1 MMATYEVTIEG
12 KGTYEVTSDKELTD
26 AQAYQYALEQ
36 SKNEVAPSAPAKKM
50 TREEAIKEITSY
62 PRPEQMQI
70 GSAKDLGRQLGLTGR
85 AALTGA
91 LSLPTIGADALTGL
105 INILAGRQVMKPSSQ
120 GLQDLM
126 TRIGVPTPQ
135 TPQERIVQDVTSA
148 GFGVA
153 APAAVA
159 KYLPVPAQDFF
170 TKSLETQGAAAT
182 AGALASGAARE
193 SDVGPVGQALGALA
207 GATTAGGAV
216 GSAPVL
222 ARTTREIVRPFT
234 EAGREVITG
243 NVLRNLAS
251 DAEQA
256 IKAGANYVPKIG
268 GYTPTT
274 AQATRDIGLINAETA
289 IKGLDVTKGRFATQA
304 LEANQ
309 AQMAILNRLAKDD
322 DVLKAAYKK
331 RDEVADP
338 LRENAFA
345 NSTVTPEIFQSGIAL
360 TVNKTIDDILAS
372 PVGKRQTVMSVMKD
386 AKDDIARATTPAELY
401 EIRKDLRAKAQGLLD
416 KSEGGGPTAG
426 AFKAAK
432 PQLESV
438 IRSVDDAIEAGATGY
453 KDYLSKYAASSKGIE
468 RLEAAQQFKGKVLST
483 TPDPSRVNDYL
494 ISQPA
499 FTRAIRAAEKETNLS
514 STQLAVLKRVA
525 EDLDSGVLP
534 RATKVAGSDTFKNMS
549 TANVIGGMIGKQ
561 MFGDVPPALQKVS
574 APMNWLYNGTDDAIR
589 ELLVNAMLD
598 PKLAASL
605 MKKATTTT
613 VEPLSKELQRK
624 ALQLGYGAT
633 FGLTEKPYRIDINGV
648 GNSN

>member
-1 MMATYEVTIEG
+1 MDLTKLSDEDLMALQSGDLSKVSDAGLAILG
-12 KGTYEVTSDKELTD
+12 GTK
-26 AQAYQYALEQ
+26 
-36 SKNEVAPSAPAKKM
+36 VAEAPAPAKRM

-70 GSAKDLGRQLGLTGR
+70 GSAKDLGRQIGLTGR

-91 LSLPTIGADALTGL
+91 LSLPTIGADAITGL
-105 INILAGRQVMKPSSQ
+105 INILAGRQVMQPTSQ
-120 GLQDLM
+120 ALQSLM
-126 TRIGVPTPQ
+126 TQAGVPTPN

-153 APAAVA
+153 GPASLA
-159 KYLPVPAQDFF
+159 KYLPKPAQEFF
-170 TKSLETQGAAAT
+170 TKSLETQGAAA
-182 AGALASGAARE
+182 AGGALASGAARE
-193 SDVGPVGQALGALA
+193 SDVGPLGQALGALA

-289 IKGLDVTKGRFATQA
+289 IKGLDVTGGRFATQA
-304 LEANQ
+304 LEANR
-309 AQMAILNRLAKDD
+309 AQMAILNRLAKDE
-322 DVLKAAYKK
+322 DVLKSALTK
-331 RDEVADP
+331 REEVTSP
-338 LRENAFA
+338 LREQAFA
-345 NSTVTPEIFQSGIAL
+345 NSTVDPDTFQSAIAL

-386 AKDDIARATTPAELY
+386 AKDDIARASTPAELY
-401 EIRKDLRAKAQGLLD
+401 EIRKDLRAAAQGLLD
-416 KSEGGGPTAG
+416 KSAKDGPTSG
-426 AFKAAK
+426 AYRAAK

-438 IRSVDDAIEAGATGY
+438 IRAVDDAIEAGATGY
-453 KDYLSKYAASSKGIE
+453 KDYLAKYAASSRGIE
-468 RLEAAQQFKGKVLST
+468 RLEAAQQFRGKVLST
-483 TPDPSRVNDYL
+483 TPDPSRANDYL

-499 FTRAIRAAEKETNLS
+499 FTRAIRAAEKETDLS

-534 RATKVAGSDTFKNMS
+534 RATKMAGSDTFKNMS
-549 TANVIGGMIGKQ
+549 TANVIGGMVGKQ
-561 MFGDVPPALQKVS
+561 MFGDVPLALQKVS

-598 PKLAASL
+598 PKLAATL
-605 MKKATTTT
+605 MKKASVTT

-633 FGLTEKPYRIDINGV
+633 FGLTEKPYRVDLTGMANP
-648 GNSN
+648 

>member
-1 MMATYEVTIEG
+1 MDLTKLSDEDLMALQSGDLSKVSDAGLAILG
-12 KGTYEVTSDKELTD
+12 GTK
-26 AQAYQYALEQ
+26 
-36 SKNEVAPSAPAKKM
+36 VAEAPAPAKRM

-70 GSAKDLGRQLGLTGR
+70 GSAKDLGRQIGLTGR
-85 AALTGA
+85 AALTNA
-91 LSLPTIGADALTGL
+91 LSLPTIGADAITGL
-105 INILAGRQVMKPSSQ
+105 INILAGRQVMQPTSQ
-120 GLQDLM
+120 ALQSLM
-126 TRIGVPTPQ
+126 TQAGVPTAQ

-153 APAAVA
+153 GPASLG
-159 KYLPVPAQDFF
+159 KYLPKPAQEFF
-170 TKSLETQGAAAT
+170 TKSLETQGAAA
-182 AGALASGAARE
+182 AGGALASGAARE
-193 SDVGPVGQALGALA
+193 SDVGPLGQALGALA

-289 IKGLDVTKGRFATQA
+289 IKGLDVTGGRFATQA
-304 LEANQ
+304 LEANR
-309 AQMAILNRLAKDD
+309 AQMAILNRLAKDE
-322 DVLKAAYKK
+322 DVLKSALTK
-331 RDEVADP
+331 REEVTSP
-338 LRENAFA
+338 LREQAFA
-345 NSTVTPEIFQSGIAL
+345 NSTVDPDTFQSAIAL

-386 AKDDIARATTPAELY
+386 AKDDIARASTPAELY
-401 EIRKDLRAKAQGLLD
+401 EIRKDLRAAAQGLLD
-416 KSEGGGPTAG
+416 KSAKDGPTSG
-426 AFKAAK
+426 AYRAAK

-438 IRSVDDAIEAGATGY
+438 IRAVDDAIEAGATGY
-453 KDYLSKYAASSKGIE
+453 KDYLSKYAASSRGIE
-468 RLEAAQQFKGKVLST
+468 RLEAAQQFRGKVLST
-483 TPDPSRVNDYL
+483 TPDPSRANDYL

-499 FTRAIRAAEKETNLS
+499 FTRAIRAAEKETDLS

-549 TANVIGGMIGKQ
+549 TANVIGGMVGKQ
-561 MFGDVPPALQKVS
+561 MFGDVPLALQKAS

-598 PKLAASL
+598 PKLAATL
-605 MKKATTTT
+605 MKKASVMT

-633 FGLTEKPYRIDINGV
+633 FGLTEKPYRIDLTGMANP
-648 GNSN
+648 

>member
-1 MMATYEVTIEG
+1 MDLTKLSDEDLMALQSGDLSKVSDAGLAILGGEKVAEVP
-12 KGTYEVTSDKELTD
+12 KEP
-26 AQAYQYALEQ
+26 
-36 SKNEVAPSAPAKKM
+36 VKKM

-91 LSLPTIGADALTGL
+91 LSIPTIGADALTGL

-135 TPQERIVQDVTSA
+135 TSQERVVQDVTSA

-153 APAAVA
+153 APASVA
-159 KYLPVPAQDFF
+159 KYFPVQAKDFF
-170 TKSLETQGAAAT
+170 TKSLETQGAAA
-182 AGALASGAARE
+182 AGGALASGAARE

-207 GATTAGGAV
+207 GATTAGGMV

-256 IKAGANYVPKIG
+256 IKSGGTYVPKIG

-289 IKGLDVTKGRFATQA
+289 LRGLDVTKGRFATQA

-309 AQMAILNRLAKDD
+309 AQMAILNRLAKDED
-322 DVLKAAYKK
+322 TLKAALTK
-331 RDEVADP
+331 REEVTSP
-338 LRENAFA
+338 LREQAFA
-345 NSTVTPEIFQSGIAL
+345 NSTVDPDTFQSAITL

-372 PVGKRQTVMSVMKD
+372 PVGKRQTVMAVMKD
-386 AKDDIARATTPAELY
+386 AKDDIARASTPAELY
-401 EIRKDLRAKAQGLLD
+401 EIRKDLRAAAQGLLD
-416 KSEGGGPTAG
+416 KSAKDGPTSG
-426 AFKAAK
+426 AYRAAK

-438 IRSVDDAIEAGATGY
+438 IRAVDDAIEAGATGY
-453 KDYLSKYAASSKGIE
+453 KDYLSKYAASSRGIE

-483 TPDPSRVNDYL
+483 TPDPSRANDYL
-494 ISQPA
+494 ISQPK
-499 FTRAIRAAEKETNLS
+499 FLNAIRAAEKETNLS
-514 STQLAVLKRVA
+514 TTQLAVLKRVA
-525 EDLDSGVLP
+525 EDLDSGVLA
-534 RATKVAGSDTFKNMS
+534 RATKSMGSDTFKNMS

-561 MFGDVPPALQKVS
+561 MFGDVPPVLQKVS

>member
-1 MMATYEVTIEG
+1 MDLTKLSDEDLMALQSGDLSKVSDAGLAILG
-12 KGTYEVTSDKELTD
+12 GTKAAE
-26 AQAYQYALEQ
+26 
-36 SKNEVAPSAPAKKM
+36 APAPAKRM

-105 INILAGRQVMKPSSQ
+105 INILAGRQVMQPTSQ
-120 GLQDLM
+120 ALQNLM
-126 TRIGVPTPQ
+126 TQAGVPTPN
-135 TPQERIVQDVTSA
+135 TAQERIVQDVTSA

-153 APAAVA
+153 GPASLG
-159 KYLPVPAQDFF
+159 KYLPKPAQDFF
-170 TKSLETQGAAAT
+170 TKSLETQGAAA
-182 AGALASGAARE
+182 AGGALASGAARE
-193 SDVGPVGQALGALA
+193 SDVGPLGQTLGALA

-256 IKAGANYVPKIG
+256 IKTGSTYVPKIG

-289 IKGLDVTKGRFATQA
+289 IKGLDVTGGRFAAQA
-304 LEANQ
+304 LEANK
-309 AQMAILNRLAKDD
+309 AQMAILNRLAKDED
-322 DVLKAAYKK
+322 TLKAALTK
-331 RDEVADP
+331 REEVTSP
-338 LRENAFA
+338 LREQAFA
-345 NSTVTPEIFQSGIAL
+345 NSTVDPDTFQSAIAL

-386 AKDDIARATTPAELY
+386 AKDDIARASTPAELY
-401 EIRKDLRAKAQGLLD
+401 EIRKDLRAAAQGLLD
-416 KSEGGGPTAG
+416 KSAKDGPTSG
-426 AFKAAK
+426 AYRAAK

-438 IRSVDDAIEAGATGY
+438 IRAVDDAIEAGATGY
-453 KDYLSKYAASSKGIE
+453 KDYLSKYAASSRGIE
-468 RLEAAQQFKGKVLST
+468 RLEAAQQFRGKVLST
-483 TPDPSRVNDYL
+483 TPDPSRANDYL

-499 FTRAIRAAEKETNLS
+499 FTRAIRAAEKETELS

-561 MFGDVPPALQKVS
+561 MFGDVPLALQKVS

-598 PKLAASL
+598 PKLAATL
-605 MKKATTTT
+605 MKKASTTT

-633 FGLTEKPYRIDINGV
+633 FGLTEKPYRVDLTGMANP
-648 GNSN
+648 

>member
-1 MMATYEVTIEG
+1 MDLTKLSDDDLMALQSGDLSKV
-12 KGTYEVTSDKELTD
+12 SDAGLAILGGEKVVEKT
-26 AQAYQYALEQ
+26 
-36 SKNEVAPSAPAKKM
+36 APAKRM

-91 LSLPTIGADALTGL
+91 LSIPTIGADALTGL

-135 TPQERIVQDVTSA
+135 TSQERIVQDVTSA

-153 APAAVA
+153 APASVA
-159 KYLPVPAQDFF
+159 KYLPKPAQEFF
-170 TKSLETQGAAAT
+170 TKSLETQGAAA
-182 AGALASGAARE
+182 AGGALASGAARE
-193 SDVGPVGQALGALA
+193 SDVGPLGQALGALA

-289 IKGLDVTKGRFATQA
+289 IKGLDVTGGRFATQA
-304 LEANQ
+304 LEANR
-309 AQMAILNRLAKDD
+309 AQMAILNRLAKDE
-322 DVLKAAYKK
+322 DVLKSALTK
-331 RDEVADP
+331 REEVTSP
-338 LRENAFA
+338 LREQAFA
-345 NSTVTPEIFQSGIAL
+345 NSTVDPDTFQSAIAL

-372 PVGKRQTVMSVMKD
+372 PVGKRQTVMAVMKD
-386 AKDDIARATTPAELY
+386 AKDDIARASTPAELY
-401 EIRKDLRAKAQGLLD
+401 EIRKDLRAAAQGLLD
-416 KSEGGGPTAG
+416 KSAKDGPTSG
-426 AFKAAK
+426 AYRAAK

-438 IRSVDDAIEAGATGY
+438 IRAVDDAIEAGATGY
-453 KDYLSKYAASSKGIE
+453 KDYLSKYAASSRGIE
-468 RLEAAQQFKGKVLST
+468 RLEAAQQFRGKVLST
-483 TPDPSRVNDYL
+483 TPDPSRANDYL

-499 FTRAIRAAEKETNLS
+499 FTRAIRAAEKETDLS

-534 RATKVAGSDTFKNMS
+534 RATKMAGSDTFKNMS

-561 MFGDVPPALQKVS
+561 MFGDVPLALQKAS

-598 PKLAASL
+598 PKLAATL
-605 MKKATTTT
+605 MKKATTAT

-633 FGLTEKPYRIDINGV
+633 FGLTEKPYRVDLTGMANA
-648 GNSN
+648 N

>member
-1 MMATYEVTIEG
+1 MDLTKLSDEDLMALQSGDLSKVSDAGLAILG
-12 KGTYEVTSDKELTD
+12 GTK
-26 AQAYQYALEQ
+26 
-36 SKNEVAPSAPAKKM
+36 VAEAPAPAKKM
-50 TREEAIKEITSY
+50 TREEAIAEITSF
-62 PRPEQMQI
+62 PRAEQMQI
-70 GSAKDLGRQLGLTGR
+70 GSAKDLGRQIGLTGR

-105 INILAGRQVMKPSSQ
+105 INILAGRQVMQPTSQ
-120 GLQDLM
+120 ALQNLM
-126 TRIGVPTPQ
+126 TQAGVPTPN
-135 TPQERIVQDVTSA
+135 TAQERIVQDVTSA

-153 APAAVA
+153 GPASLA
-159 KYLPVPAQDFF
+159 KYLPKPAQEFF
-170 TKSLETQGAAAT
+170 TKSLETQGAAA
-182 AGALASGAARE
+182 AGGALASGAARE
-193 SDVGPVGQALGALA
+193 SDVGPLGQALGALA

-289 IKGLDVTKGRFATQA
+289 IKGLDVTGGRFATQA
-304 LEANQ
+304 LEANR
-309 AQMAILNRLAKDD
+309 AQMAILNRLAKDE
-322 DVLKAAYKK
+322 DVLKSALTK
-331 RDEVADP
+331 REEVTSP
-338 LRENAFA
+338 LREQAFA
-345 NSTVTPEIFQSGIAL
+345 NSTVDPDTFQSAIAL

-386 AKDDIARATTPAELY
+386 AKDDIARASTPAELY
-401 EIRKDLRAKAQGLLD
+401 EIRKDLRAAAQGLLD
-416 KSEGGGPTAG
+416 KSAKDGPTSG
-426 AFKAAK
+426 AYRAAK

-438 IRSVDDAIEAGATGY
+438 IRAVDDAIEAGATGY
-453 KDYLSKYAASSKGIE
+453 KDYLSKYAASSRGIE
-468 RLEAAQQFKGKVLST
+468 RLEAAQQFRGKVIST
-483 TPDPSRVNDYL
+483 TPDPSRANDYL

-499 FTRAIRAAEKETNLS
+499 FTRAIRAAEKETELS

-549 TANVIGGMIGKQ
+549 TANVIGGMVGKQ
-561 MFGDVPPALQKVS
+561 MFGDVPPVLQKVS

-598 PKLAASL
+598 PKLAATL
-605 MKKATTTT
+605 MKKASTTT

-633 FGLTEKPYRIDINGV
+633 FGLTEKPYRVDLTGMANP
-648 GNSN
+648 

>member
-1 MMATYEVTIEG
+1 MDLTKLSDDDLMALQSGDLSKV
-12 KGTYEVTSDKELTD
+12 SDAGLAVLGGEKVAEAPKEP
-26 AQAYQYALEQ
+26 
-36 SKNEVAPSAPAKKM
+36 VKKL

-105 INILAGRQVMKPSSQ
+105 INILAGRQVMQPSSK

-193 SDVGPVGQALGALA
+193 SDVGPLGQALGALA
-207 GATTAGGAV
+207 GATTAGGMV

-256 IKAGANYVPKIG
+256 IKSAATYVPKVG

-274 AQATRDIGLINAETA
+274 AQATRDIGLISAETA

-322 DVLKAAYKK
+322 DVLKAALNK
-331 RDEVADP
+331 REEVTSP
-338 LRENAFA
+338 LREQAFA
-345 NSTVTPEIFQSGIAL
+345 NSTVDPDTFQSAITL

-401 EIRKDLRAKAQGLLD
+401 EIRKDLRAAAKGLLD
-416 KSEGGGPTAG
+416 KSDKGGPNSG
-426 AFKAAK
+426 AYRAAQ

-453 KDYLSKYAASSKGIE
+453 KDYLSKYAASSRGIE
-468 RLEAAQQFKGKVLST
+468 RLEAAQQFRGKVLST
-483 TPDPSRVNDYL
+483 TPDPSRANDYL

-499 FTRAIRAAEKETNLS
+499 FTRAIRAAEKETDLS
-514 STQLAVLKRVA
+514 TTQLAVLKRVA

-534 RATKVAGSDTFKNMS
+534 RAAKVAGSDTFKNMS

-561 MFGDVPPALQKVS
+561 MFGDVPLALQKAS

-598 PKLAASL
+598 PKLATTL
-605 MKKATTTT
+605 MKKATVMS

-633 FGLTEKPYRIDINGV
+633 FGLTEKPYRVDLTGMANP
-648 GNSN
+648 

>member
-1 MMATYEVTIEG
+1 MDLTKLSDDDLMALQSG
-12 KGTYEVTSDKELTD
+12 DLTKVSE
-26 AQAYQYALEQ
+26 AGLAIISGEKVVEQ
-36 SKNEVAPSAPAKKM
+36 PAPTKKL

-91 LSLPTIGADALTGL
+91 LSIPTIGADALTGL

-120 GLQDLM
+120 CLQDLM

-170 TKSLETQGAAAT
+170 TKSLETQGAAA
-182 AGALASGAARE
+182 AGGALASGAARE
-193 SDVGPVGQALGALA
+193 SDVGPLGQTLGALA
-207 GATTAGGAV
+207 GATTAGGMV

-289 IKGLDVTKGRFATQA
+289 IKGLDVTGGRFATQA
-304 LEANQ
+304 LEANR
-309 AQMAILNRLAKDD
+309 AQMAILNRLAKDE
-322 DVLKAAYKK
+322 DVLKSALTK
-331 RDEVADP
+331 REEVTSP
-338 LRENAFA
+338 LREQAFA
-345 NSTVTPEIFQSGIAL
+345 NSTVDPDTFQSAIAL

-386 AKDDIARATTPAELY
+386 AKDDIARASTPAELY
-401 EIRKDLRAKAQGLLD
+401 EIRKDLRAAAQGLLD
-416 KSEGGGPTAG
+416 KSAKDGPTSG
-426 AFKAAK
+426 AYRAAK

-438 IRSVDDAIEAGATGY
+438 IRAVDDAIEAGATGY
-453 KDYLSKYAASSKGIE
+453 KDYLSKYAASSRGIE
-468 RLEAAQQFKGKVLST
+468 RLEAAQQFRGKVLST
-483 TPDPSRVNDYL
+483 TPDPSRANDYL

-499 FTRAIRAAEKETNLS
+499 FTRAIRAAEKETDLS

-534 RATKVAGSDTFKNMS
+534 RATKMAGSDTFKNMS
-549 TANVIGGMIGKQ
+549 TANVIGGMVGKQ
-561 MFGDVPPALQKVS
+561 MFGDVPLALQKVS

-633 FGLTEKPYRIDINGV
+633 FGLTEKPYRVDLTGMANP
-648 GNSN
+648 

>member
-1 MMATYEVTIEG
+1 MDLTKLSDEDLMALQSGDLSKVSDAGLAILG
-12 KGTYEVTSDKELTD
+12 GTK
-26 AQAYQYALEQ
+26 
-36 SKNEVAPSAPAKKM
+36 VAEAPAPAKKM
-50 TREEAIKEITSY
+50 TREEAIAEITSY

-70 GSAKDLGRQLGLTGR
+70 GSAKDLGRQIGLTGR

-105 INILAGRQVMKPSSQ
+105 INILAGRQVMQPTSQ
-120 GLQDLM
+120 ALQSLM
-126 TRIGVPTPQ
+126 TQAGVPTPK
-135 TPQERIVQDVTSA
+135 TAQERIIQDVTSA

-153 APAAVA
+153 GPASLG
-159 KYLPVPAQDFF
+159 KYLPTPAQEFF
-170 TKSLETQGAAAT
+170 TKSLETQGAAA
-182 AGALASGAARE
+182 AGGALASGAARE
-193 SDVGPVGQALGALA
+193 SDVGPLGQTLGALA

-256 IKAGANYVPKIG
+256 IKAGANYVPKIA

-289 IKGLDVTKGRFATQA
+289 IKGLDVTGGRFATQA
-304 LEANQ
+304 LEANR
-309 AQMAILNRLAKDD
+309 AQMAILNRLAKDE
-322 DVLKAAYKK
+322 DVLKSALTK
-331 RDEVADP
+331 REEVTSP
-338 LRENAFA
+338 LREQAFA
-345 NSTVTPEIFQSGIAL
+345 NSTVDPDTFQSAIAL

-386 AKDDIARATTPAELY
+386 AKDDIARASTPAELY
-401 EIRKDLRAKAQGLLD
+401 EIRKDLRAAAQGLLD
-416 KSEGGGPTAG
+416 KSAKDGPTSG
-426 AFKAAK
+426 AYRAAK

-438 IRSVDDAIEAGATGY
+438 IRAVDDAIEAGATGY
-453 KDYLSKYAASSKGIE
+453 KDYLSKYAASSRGIE
-468 RLEAAQQFKGKVLST
+468 RLEAAQQFRGKVLST
-483 TPDPSRVNDYL
+483 TPDPSRANDYL

-499 FTRAIRAAEKETNLS
+499 FTRAIRAAEKETELS

-561 MFGDVPPALQKVS
+561 MFGDVPLALQKAS

-598 PKLAASL
+598 PKLAATL
-605 MKKATTTT
+605 MKKASVTT

-633 FGLTEKPYRIDINGV
+633 FGLTEKPYRVDLTGMANP
-648 GNSN
+648 

>member
-1 MMATYEVTIEG
+1 MATYEVTIEG

-36 SKNEVAPSAPAKKM
+36 SKSEVAPSAPARKM
-50 TREEAIKEITSY
+50 TREEAIKEITTS

-70 GSAKDLGRQLGLTGR
+70 GSASDLARQLGLTGR
-85 AALTGA
+85 AAVTGA
-91 LSLPTIGADALTGL
+91 LSLPVIGADALTGL
-105 INILAGRQVMKPSSQ
+105 INILAGRQVMQPTSQ
-120 GLQDLM
+120 ALQNIM
-126 TRIGVPTPQ
+126 TQAGVPTPK
-135 TPQERIVQDVTSA
+135 TAQERVVQDVTSA

-153 APAAVA
+153 GPASIARN
-159 KYLPVPAQDFF
+159 LPTQAQEFF

-207 GATTAGGAV
+207 GSITAGGAV
-216 GSAPVL
+216 GGAPII
-222 ARTTREIVRPFT
+222 ARTSKEIVRPFT

-256 IKAGANYVPKIG
+256 IKAGATYVPKIG

-289 IKGLDVTKGRFATQA
+289 LKGMDVTKGRFATQA

-322 DVLKAAYKK
+322 DALTAAIKK
-331 RDEVADP
+331 RDEVTAP
-338 LRENAFA
+338 LREQAFA
-345 NSTVTPEIFQSGIAL
+345 NSTVTPDVFQSGIAL

-372 PVGKRQTVMSVMKD
+372 PVGKRQTVMSVLND
-386 AKDDIARATTPAELY
+386 AKDDIARASTPAELY
-401 EIRKDLRAKAQGLLD
+401 EIRKDLRAAAQGLLD
-416 KSEGGGPTAG
+416 KSDRGGPTAG
-426 AFKAAK
+426 AYKAAK
-432 PQLESV
+432 EPLNAV
-438 IRSVDDAIEAGATGY
+438 IRAVDDAIEAGATGY
-453 KDYLSKYAASSKGIE
+453 KDYLAKYAASSKGIE

-483 TPDPSRVNDYL
+483 TPDPSRANDYL
-494 ISQPA
+494 ISQPK
-499 FTRAIRAAEKETNLS
+499 FLNAIRAAEKETNLS
-514 STQLAVLKRVA
+514 NTQLAVLKRVA
-525 EDLDSGVLP
+525 EDLDSGVLA
-534 RATKVAGSDTFKNMS
+534 RATKPMGSDTFKNMS

-561 MFGDVPPALQKVS
+561 MFGDVPPVLQKVS

-598 PKLAASL
+598 PKLASTL
-605 MKKATTTT
+605 MKKASVMT

-633 FGLTEKPYRIDINGV
+633 FGLTEKPYRVDLTGMANP
-648 GNSN
+648 

>member
-1 MMATYEVTIEG
+1 MDLTKLSDEDLLALQLGDLSKVSDAGLSILG
-12 KGTYEVTSDKELTD
+12 GTVVEKPT
-26 AQAYQYALEQ
+26 
-36 SKNEVAPSAPAKKM
+36 PAKKL
-50 TREEAIKEITSY
+50 TREEAIAEITSY

-70 GSAKDLGRQLGLTGR
+70 GSAKDLVRQLGLTGR
-85 AALTGA
+85 AAVTGA
-91 LSLPTIGADALTGL
+91 LSIPTIGADALTGL
-105 INILAGRQVMKPSSQ
+105 INILAGRQVMQPTSQALQ
-120 GLQDLM
+120 GLM
-126 TRIGVPTPQ
+126 TQAGVPMPQ
-135 TPQERIVQDVTSA
+135 NPQERIIQDVTSA

-153 APAAVA
+153 APAAAA
-159 KYLPVPAQDFF
+159 KYLPSKAQDFF

-207 GATTAGGAV
+207 GATTAGGMV
-216 GSAPVL
+216 GSAPVM
-222 ARTTREIVRPFT
+222 ARTAREIVRPFT

-256 IKAGANYVPKIG
+256 IKAGATYVPKVA

-289 IKGLDVTKGRFATQA
+289 IKGLDVTGGRFATQA
-304 LEANQ
+304 LEANR

-331 RDEVADP
+331 RDEVSDP
-338 LRENAFA
+338 LRESAFA
-345 NSTVTPEIFQSGIAL
+345 NSTVDPDTFQSAIAL

-372 PVGKRQTVMSVMKD
+372 PVGKRQTVISVMKD
-386 AKDDIARATTPAELY
+386 AKDDISRASTPAELY
-401 EIRKDLRAKAQGLLD
+401 EIRKDLRAAVKGLLD
-416 KSEGGGPTAG
+416 KSDKGGPNAG
-426 AFKAAK
+426 AYRAAQ

-453 KDYLSKYAASSKGIE
+453 KDYLSKYAASSRGIE

-499 FTRAIRAAEKETNLS
+499 FTRAIRAAEKETELS

-561 MFGDVPPALQKVS
+561 MFGDVPLALQKAS

-598 PKLAASL
+598 PKLAATL
-605 MKKATTTT
+605 MKKATVMT

-633 FGLTEKPYRIDINGV
+633 FGLTEKPYRVDLTGMANP
-648 GNSN
+648 

>member
-1 MMATYEVTIEG
+1 MDLTKLSDEDLMALQSG
-12 KGTYEVTSDKELTD
+12 DLTKVSE
-26 AQAYQYALEQ
+26 AGLAIISGEKVVEQ
-36 SKNEVAPSAPAKKM
+36 PVPAKKL
-50 TREEAIKEITSY
+50 TREEAIAEITSF
-62 PRPEQMQI
+62 PRAEQMQI

-105 INILAGRQVMKPSSQ
+105 INILAGRQVMQPSSK

-170 TKSLETQGAAAT
+170 TKSLETQGAAA
-182 AGALASGAARE
+182 AGGALASGAARE
-193 SDVGPVGQALGALA
+193 SDVGPLGQALGALA
-207 GATTAGGAV
+207 GATTAGGMV

-256 IKAGANYVPKIG
+256 IKSAATYVPKVG

-289 IKGLDVTKGRFATQA
+289 IKGLDVTGGRFATQA
-304 LEANQ
+304 LEANR
-309 AQMAILNRLAKDD
+309 AQMAILNRLAKDE
-322 DVLKAAYKK
+322 DVLKSALTK
-331 RDEVADP
+331 REEVTSP
-338 LRENAFA
+338 LREQAFA
-345 NSTVTPEIFQSGIAL
+345 NSTVDPDTFQSAIAL

-386 AKDDIARATTPAELY
+386 AKDDIARASTPAELY
-401 EIRKDLRAKAQGLLD
+401 EIRKDLRAAAQGLLD
-416 KSEGGGPTAG
+416 KSAKDGPTSG
-426 AFKAAK
+426 AYRAAK

-438 IRSVDDAIEAGATGY
+438 IRAVDDAIEAGATGY
-453 KDYLSKYAASSKGIE
+453 KDYLSKYAASSRGIE
-468 RLEAAQQFKGKVLST
+468 RLEAAQQFRGKVLST
-483 TPDPSRVNDYL
+483 TPDPSRANDYL

-499 FTRAIRAAEKETNLS
+499 FTRAIRAAEKETDLS
-514 STQLAVLKRVA
+514 PTQLAVLKRVA

-549 TANVIGGMIGKQ
+549 TANVIGGMVGKQ
-561 MFGDVPPALQKVS
+561 MFGDVPLALQKAS

-605 MKKATTTT
+605 MKKASVTT

-633 FGLTEKPYRIDINGV
+633 FGLTEKPTKIDLTGMANA
-648 GNSN
+648 N

>member
-1 MMATYEVTIEG
+1 MDLTKLSDEDLMALQSGDLTKVSEVGLAIISGE
-12 KGTYEVTSDKELTD
+12 KVVEK
-26 AQAYQYALEQ
+26 
-36 SKNEVAPSAPAKKM
+36 PAPAKKL
-50 TREEAIKEITSY
+50 TREEAIAEITSF
-62 PRPEQMQI
+62 PRAEQMQI

-105 INILAGRQVMKPSSQ
+105 INILAGRQVMQPSSK

-170 TKSLETQGAAAT
+170 TKSLETQGAAA
-182 AGALASGAARE
+182 AGGALASGAARE
-193 SDVGPVGQALGALA
+193 SDVGPLGQALGALA

-256 IKAGANYVPKIG
+256 IKSAATYVPKVG

-274 AQATRDIGLINAETA
+274 AQATRDLGLINAETA

-345 NSTVTPEIFQSGIAL
+345 NSTVTPEMFQSGVAL
-360 TVNKTIDDILAS
+360 TVNKTIDDILSS
-372 PVGKRQTVMSVMKD
+372 PVGKRQTTISVMKD

-401 EIRKDLRAKAQGLLD
+401 EIRKDLRIAAQGLLD
-416 KSEGGGPTAG
+416 KSDRGGPTAG
-426 AFKAAK
+426 AYKAAK
-432 PQLESV
+432 EPLSQV
-438 IRSVDDAIEAGATGY
+438 IRAVDDAIEAGASGY
-453 KDYLSKYAASSKGIE
+453 KDYLAKYAASSRGIE

-483 TPDPSRVNDYL
+483 TPDPSRINDYL

-499 FTRAIRAAEKETNLS
+499 FTRAIRAAEKETDLS
-514 STQLAVLKRVA
+514 PTQLAVLKRVA

-561 MFGDVPPALQKVS
+561 MFGDVPLALQKAS

-598 PKLAASL
+598 PKLAATL
-605 MKKATTTT
+605 MKKASVTT

-633 FGLTEKPYRIDINGV
+633 FGLTEKPTKIDLTGMANA
-648 GNSN
+648 N

>member
-1 MMATYEVTIEG
+1 MATYEVTIEG
-12 KGTYEVTSDKELTD
+12 KGTYEVTSDKDLTD
-26 AQAYQYALEQ
+26 AEAYKYALEQ
-36 SKNEVAPSAPAKKM
+36 SKTEVAPKEPAKKL

-70 GSAKDLGRQLGLTGR
+70 GSARDLGRQLGLTGR

-91 LSLPTIGADALTGL
+91 LSIPTMGADALTGL
-105 INILAGRQVMKPSSQ
+105 INVLAGRQVMQPTSQ
-120 GLQDLM
+120 SLQNLM
-126 TRIGVPTPQ
+126 TQLGVPTPQ
-135 TPQERIVQDVTSA
+135 TPQERVVQDVTSA

-153 APAAVA
+153 GPASIAQRFAPS
-159 KYLPVPAQDFF
+159 AQEFF
-170 TKSLETQGAAAT
+170 TKSLGTQGAAAT

-193 SDVGPVGQALGALA
+193 SDVGPVGQTLGALG
-207 GATTAGGAV
+207 GAITAGGMV
-216 GSAPVL
+216 GSAPVM
-222 ARTTREIVRPFT
+222 ARTAKEIVRPFT

-256 IKAGANYVPKIG
+256 IKSGATYVPKIG

-289 IKGLDVTKGRFATQA
+289 LKGMDVTKGRFATQA

-322 DVLKAAYKK
+322 DALTAAIKK
-331 RDEVADP
+331 RDDVADP
-338 LRENAFA
+338 LREQAFA
-345 NSTVTPEIFQSGIAL
+345 NSTVTPDIFQSGVAL

-372 PVGKRQTVMSVMKD
+372 PVGKRKTVISVMND
-386 AKDDIARATTPAELY
+386 AKDDISRATTPAELY
-401 EIRKDLRAKAQGLLD
+401 EIRKDLRAAAQGLLD
-416 KSEGGGPTAG
+416 KSSTGGPTAG
-426 AFKAAK
+426 AYKAAGEPLK
-432 PQLESV
+432 QV
-438 IRSVDDAIEAGATGY
+438 IRAVDDAIEAGATGY

-468 RLEAAQQFKGKVLST
+468 RLEATQEFKGKVLST

-494 ISQPA
+494 ISQPK
-499 FTRAIRAAEKETNLS
+499 FLNAIRAAEKETKLS
-514 STQLAVLKRVA
+514 TTQLAVLKRVA
-525 EDLDSGVLP
+525 EDLDSGVLA
-534 RATKVAGSDTFKNMS
+534 RATKSMGSDTFKNMS

-561 MFGDVPPALQKVS
+561 MFGDVPPVLQKVS

-598 PKLAASL
+598 PKLAATL
-605 MKKATTTT
+605 MKKANVMT

-633 FGLTEKPYRIDINGV
+633 FGLTEKPYRVDLTGMANP
-648 GNSN
+648 

>member
-1 MMATYEVTIEG
+1 MDLTKLSDEDLMALQSGDLSKVSDAGLAILG
-12 KGTYEVTSDKELTD
+12 GTK
-26 AQAYQYALEQ
+26 
-36 SKNEVAPSAPAKKM
+36 VAETPASAKRM
-50 TREEAIKEITSY
+50 TREEAIKEITTS

-91 LSLPTIGADALTGL
+91 LSIPTIGADALTGL
-105 INILAGRQVMKPSSQ
+105 INILAGRQVMQPTSQ
-120 GLQDLM
+120 ALQNLM
-126 TRIGVPTPQ
+126 TQAGVPTPQ
-135 TPQERIVQDVTSA
+135 TSQERVVQDVTSA

-153 APAAVA
+153 APASVA
-159 KYLPVPAQDFF
+159 KYFPVQAKDFF
-170 TKSLETQGAAAT
+170 TKSLETQGAAA
-182 AGALASGAARE
+182 AGGALASGAARE

-289 IKGLDVTKGRFATQA
+289 IKGLDVTGGRFATQA
-304 LEANQ
+304 LEANK
-309 AQMAILNRLAKDD
+309 AQMAILNRLAKDED
-322 DVLKAAYKK
+322 TLKAALTK
-331 RDEVADP
+331 REEVTSP
-338 LRENAFA
+338 LREQAFS
-345 NSTVTPEIFQSGIAL
+345 NSTVDPDTFQSAIAL

-386 AKDDIARATTPAELY
+386 AKDDIARASTPAELY
-401 EIRKDLRAKAQGLLD
+401 EIRKDLRAAAQGLLD
-416 KSEGGGPTAG
+416 KSAKDGPTSG
-426 AFKAAK
+426 AYRAAK

-438 IRSVDDAIEAGATGY
+438 IRAVDDAIEAGATGY
-453 KDYLSKYAASSKGIE
+453 KDYLSKYAASSRGIE
-468 RLEAAQQFKGKVLST
+468 RLEAAQQFRGKVLST
-483 TPDPSRVNDYL
+483 TPDPSRANDYL

-499 FTRAIRAAEKETNLS
+499 FTRAIRAAEKETELS

-561 MFGDVPPALQKVS
+561 MFGDVPPVLQKIS

-598 PKLAASL
+598 PKLAATL
-605 MKKATTTT
+605 MKKASTTT

-633 FGLTEKPYRIDINGV
+633 FGLTEKPYRVDLTGMANP
-648 GNSN
+648 